1 MSKGLNIRVL
11 DMLSALAETLVVEL
25 DADACAISRV
35 IGDVLILVAE
45 HVPGGG
51 TLQLGQ
57 GYLVSE
63 FPQTENVLANGVPR
77 ALTID
82 DPQVDDGEAGV
93 LRELGYRALLMLR
106 LELNGTTWGLVEVY
120 RLDTRPFDADDV
132 SRASELTRLA

>member
-45 HVPGGG
+45 QVPGGG

-63 FPQTENVLANGVPR
+63 FPQTANVLANGVPR

-82 DPQVDDGEAGV
+82 DPDVDDGEAGV
-93 LRELGYRALLMLR
+93 LRELGYRTLLMLR
-106 LELNGTTWGLVEVY
+106 LELNGATWGLVEVY
-120 RLDTRPFDADDV
+120 RLDTRPFAADDV

>member
-45 HVPGGG
+45 HVPVGG

-63 FPQTENVLANGVPR
+63 FPQTAKVLANGVPR

-93 LRELGYRALLMLR
+93 LRELGYRTLLMLR
-106 LELNGTTWGLVEVY
+106 LDLNGATWGS
-120 RLDTRPFDADDV
+120 
-132 SRASELTRLA
+132 SRSTGSTPGRSTPTT

>member
-25 DADACAISRV
+25 EADACSISRV

-63 FPQTENVLANGVPR
+63 FPQTAKVLANGVPR

-82 DPQVDDGEAGV
+82 DPQVDDGEEGV
-93 LRELGYRALLMLR
+93 LRELGYRTLLMLR
-106 LELNGTTWGLVEVY
+106 LDLNGTTWGLVEVY